1 MSLTKKS
8 NKKKSFQVG
17 DVWFDPRVEDYYL
30 ITAIDKKCIYGVF
43 LDTEI
48 TFSQLKKYC
57 DEDEYVRKI
66 TKLELELYDTD
77 REFDVF

>member
-17 DVWFDPRVEDYYL
+17 DVWFDPRAEDYYL
-30 ITAIDKKCIYGVF
+30 ITETDRKSIYGIF
-43 LDTEI
+43 LETEI
-48 TFSQLKKYC
+48 TFGQLKKYC

-77 REFDVF
+77 REFEVF